1 MNPSDVFGSCSEI
14 EAGSLVEWSLLGK
27 TGVGLLLSA
36 DVVEKGGRKVAMA
49 KVKALKSSEIVE
61 ICCLVLR
68 RHKKQTP
75 KTI

>member
-1 MNPSDVFGSCSEI
+1 MNPSDSFGNCSEI

-36 DVVEKGGRKVAMA
+36 DAVEKGGRKVAMA
-49 KVKALKSSEIVE
+49 KVKTLKSSEIVE

-68 RHKKQTP
+68 KHKKQTP